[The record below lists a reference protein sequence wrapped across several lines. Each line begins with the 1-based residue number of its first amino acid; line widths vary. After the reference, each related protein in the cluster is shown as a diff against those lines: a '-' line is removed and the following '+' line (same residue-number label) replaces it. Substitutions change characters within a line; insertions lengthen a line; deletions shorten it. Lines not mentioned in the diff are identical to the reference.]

1 MRELQFFAFLAFI
14 AWIAYRNIRTSIR
27 ALDNPEDLR
36 EQLESDLRDIL
47 VTSQDP
53 RFAFDG
59 RTAVFVKDDESLKT
73 SNFAVIGMRV
83 TRLARNGAGEYFLF
97 IWDESRKPFFK
108 HVDQSNAKLL
118 LGAKYVSPTGK
129 I

>member
-1 MRELQFFAFLAFI
+1 MQELQFFAFLAFI

-27 ALDNPEDLR
+27 ARDNPEDLR
-36 EQLESDLRDIL
+36 KQLESDFRNVL

-59 RTAVFVKDDESLKT
+59 RTAVVVKDDESLKT
-73 SNFAVIGMRV
+73 SNYAVIGMRV

-118 LGAKYVSPTGK
+118 LGTKYVSPTEQT
-129 I
+129 

>member
-1 MRELQFFAFLAFI
+1 MQELQFFAFVAFL

-27 ALDNPEDLR
+27 ARDNPEDLR
-36 EQLESDLRDIL
+36 KQLESDFRNVL
-47 VTSQDP
+47 VTSKDP

-59 RTAVFVKDDESLKT
+59 RTAVVVKDDESLKT
-73 SNFAVIGMRV
+73 SNYAVIGMRV

-118 LGAKYVSPTGK
+118 LGAKYVSPTEQT
-129 I
+129 